1 MIKLINLLFED
12 IDYGERLFADP
23 EDAWKV
29 DPDLIK
35 PFEPNTE
42 QEKQLL
48 KALQDY
54 FRQPS
59 SKIDPKMLED
69 LYKLRDKFPKIL
81 KPKPDIENVY
91 RGATIDLPTVMS
103 AKWIKYSYGYYTT
116 DITTVKSRRE
126 GFISVSTNEAE
137 ARFFAGQNQDTKD
150 RIAVIYDIPV
160 KQNKV
165 LFNTDF
171 TNGLS
176 RFSEDEMLLLTTG
189 GKFAVEEVT
198 IQNAHLKAFRF
209 IKPEPGDPEFEMY
222 QAVKH
227 ITGED

>member
-1 MIKLINLLFED
+1 MKLKLRDILED
-12 IDYGERLFADP
+12 LDYGERLFADP
-23 EDAWKV
+23 EDSWKV

-35 PFEPNTE
+35 PFEPNTQ

-48 KALQDY
+48 KALTDY

-59 SKIDPKMLED
+59 SEIDPKMLRD

-81 KPKPDIENVY
+81 KPKPGTDTVY

-103 AKWIKYSYGYYTT
+103 ANWQKYSYGYYTT
-116 DITTVKSRRE
+116 DITAVKSRRK
-126 GFISVSTNEAE
+126 GFISVSENEAE
-137 ARFFAGQNQDTKD
+137 ARFFVGMSRATND
-150 RIAVIYDIPV
+150 RIPVIYDIPV

-171 TNGLS
+171 TNGIS

-189 GKFAVEEVT
+189 GKFAVGEVT
-198 IQNAHLKAFRF
+198 VRKEDIRTFRF
-209 IKPEPGDPEFEMY
+209 KPDPGDLEFELY
-222 QAVKH
+222 QATKH

>member
-1 MIKLINLLFED
+1 MIKLVNLLFED

-35 PFEPNTE
+35 PFEPNTQ

-48 KALQDY
+48 KALTDY

-59 SKIDPKMLED
+59 SEIDPKMLED

-81 KPKPDIENVY
+81 KPKPGIENVY
-91 RGATIDLPTVMS
+91 RGATMDLPTIMS
-103 AKWIKYSYGYYTT
+103 AKWIKYSEGYYTT
-116 DITTVKSRRE
+116 DITTANSRRKD
-126 GFISVSTNEAE
+126 FISVSENETE
-137 ARFFAGQNQDTKD
+137 ARFFVGQSKRVND
-150 RIAVIYDIPV
+150 RIPVIYDIPV

-171 TNGLS
+171 TNGIS
-176 RFSEDEMLLLTTG
+176 RFSEDEMLLLTTS

-198 IQNAHLKAFRF
+198 IRKEDIRVFRF
-209 IKPEPGDPEFEMY
+209 IKPVPGDPEFELY
-222 QAVKH
+222 QATKH

>member
-1 MIKLINLLFED
+1 MKLKLRDILED
-12 IDYGERLFADP
+12 LDYGERLFADP
-23 EDAWKV
+23 EDSWKV

-59 SKIDPKMLED
+59 SKIDPKMLRD

-81 KPKPDIENVY
+81 KPKPGLDTVY

-103 AKWIKYSYGYYTT
+103 AKWIKYSEGYYTT
-116 DITTVKSRRE
+116 DITAVKSRRK
-126 GFISVSTNEAE
+126 GFISVSENTAE
-137 ARFFAGQNQDTKD
+137 AKFFAGQNRAGND
-150 RIAVIYDIPV
+150 RIPVIYDIPV

-171 TNGLS
+171 TNGIS

-198 IQNAHLKAFRF
+198 IYNAYLKAFRF
-209 IKPEPGDPEFEMY
+209 IKPEPGDPEFELY
-222 QAVKH
+222 QATKH

>member
-1 MIKLINLLFED
+1 MIKLVNLLFED

-59 SKIDPKMLED
+59 SKIDPKMLRD

-81 KPKPDIENVY
+81 KPKPGLDTVY

-103 AKWIKYSYGYYTT
+103 AKWIKYSEGYYTT
-116 DITTVKSRRE
+116 DITAVKSRRK
-126 GFISVSTNEAE
+126 GFISVSENTAE
-137 ARFFAGQNQDTKD
+137 AKFFAGQNRAGND
-150 RIAVIYDIPV
+150 RIPVIYDIPV

-171 TNGLS
+171 TNGIS

-198 IQNAHLKAFRF
+198 IYNAYLKAFRF
-209 IKPEPGDPEFEMY
+209 IKPEPGDPEFELY
-222 QAVKH
+222 QATKH

>member
-1 MIKLINLLFED
+1 MIKLVNLLFED

-35 PFEPNTE
+35 PFEPNTQ

-48 KALQDY
+48 KALTDY

-59 SKIDPKMLED
+59 SEIDPKMLED
-69 LYKLRDKFPKIL
+69 LYRLRDKFPKIL
-81 KPKPDIENVY
+81 KPKPGIENVY
-91 RGATIDLPTVMS
+91 RGATMDLPTIMS

-116 DITTVKSRRE
+116 DITTANSRRKD
-126 GFISVSTNEAE
+126 FISVSENEAE
-137 ARFFAGQNQDTKD
+137 ARFFAGQSKRVND
-150 RIAVIYDIPV
+150 RIPVIYDIPV

-171 TNGLS
+171 TNGIS

-198 IQNAHLKAFRF
+198 IRKEDIRVFRF
-209 IKPEPGDPEFEMY
+209 IKPEPGDPEFELY
-222 QAVKH
+222 QATKH

>member
-1 MIKLINLLFED
+1 MIKLVNLLLED
-12 IDYGERLFADP
+12 LDYGERLFADP

-48 KALQDY
+48 KALTDY

-59 SKIDPKMLED
+59 SEINPQMLED

-81 KPKPDIENVY
+81 KPKPGTDNVY

-137 ARFFAGQNQDTKD
+137 AKFFVAQSKQVND
-150 RIAVIYDIPV
+150 RIPVIYDIPI

-171 TNGLS
+171 TNGIS
-176 RFSEDEMLLLTTG
+176 RFSEDEMLVLITD
-189 GKFAVEEVT
+189 GKFVVETVT
-198 IQNAHLKAFRF
+198 IREADIREFRF
-209 IKPEPGDPEFEMY
+209 KPGPGDDKFELY
-222 QAVKH
+222 QAMKH